1 MSLSGPWGP
10 SNDALYLRTRIDF
23 PVAYPDSAT
32 PSVSLEKVASI
43 SDGMVNKID
52 SDLAFIT
59 ASFASRQRSSLEA
72 ILRYLL
78 GEQTLEDSLL
88 WLKKRESVDLDST
101 QDLDLSSS
109 DEEDEVP
116 GNYVDSQG
124 DGMEN
129 SDPMVAISNARYNVP
144 LPKACGALWAGNGLL
159 ICFFPSKPEKE
170 SSLLEMSLKI
180 SDRSSRTRRTMFEG
194 FGRLQNMSSRQK
206 RHASTLETIES
217 GDSDADESATSSS
230 ASSSPSEDIGLP
242 QHHFMPSM
250 AFRSDMHEGQP
261 GVTLDES
268 QRSSSDSRF
277 RKSSTLTANMFVSI
291 HDFHDL
297 LPAKQRLANN
307 YTIVD
312 GSLGSAQNEKVAKE
326 NGSLDLADVW
336 SFVGL
341 LLQDKVPL
349 ELIHHPREE
358 GSIVTVARRALSK
371 LRDQDSAID
380 LSFDDLEERTSTLM
394 PASVKWGDHPFGRRW
409 FVQSLYSSTP
419 YH

>member
-1 MSLSGPWGP
+1 M
-10 SNDALYLRTRIDF
+10 D
-23 PVAYPDSAT
+23 
-32 PSVSLEKVASI
+32 
-43 SDGMVNKID
+43 
-52 SDLAFIT
+52 
-59 ASFASRQRSSLEA
+59 A

-88 WLKKRESVDLDST
+88 WLKKRENVDLDST

-109 DEEDEVP
+109 DEEDEGP

-124 DGMEN
+124 DGMDN

-170 SSLLEMSLKI
+170 SSLLEMSLKT

-217 GDSDADESATSSS
+217 GDSDSDESATSSS

-250 AFRSDMHEGQP
+250 AFRGDMHEGQP
-261 GVTLDES
+261 GVTLDGS
-268 QRSSSDSRF
+268 QRSSSDSRL
-277 RKSSTLTANMFVSI
+277 RKSSISTTNMFVSI
-291 HDFHDL
+291 HDFLDL
-297 LPAKQRLANN
+297 LPAKQHLAND
-307 YTIVD
+307 YTIGD
-312 GSLGSAQNEKVAKE
+312 GSLGSTQNEKVAKE

-358 GSIVTVARRALSK
+358 GSIVTVARRALSE

-409 FVQSLYSSTP
+409 FVQSLYVSPP
-419 YH
+419 YY